1 MTKTKIFLDSGAFS
15 AYTRGIN
22 ISIENYINF
31 IKKHKEYISLYA
43 VLDVVG
49 DAEST
54 LQNQRIMEKA
64 GLKPIPCFHLGEPL
78 SYLRK
83 YVHEYEYIAIGGM
96 AKISSESQLMFFLD
110 DCFDIICNKKGLP
123 KIKVH
128 AFGVTRT
135 PILTRYPFY
144 SADSSSWLLT
154 AAVGGIYVPWRKK
167 DGSWDYLEELPG
179 KKTQK
184 ICVSAMSKILK
195 TGIGSHFANVSR
207 KKQEVIL
214 DWISEQGYEMG
225 SSSFRIVSPDYNL
238 KEGEREIY
246 AKHVIDDDILCMD
259 RIQDHVIES
268 KERIIETIQ
277 VPGLSNSYQL
287 RSRINALFFRE
298 LGEHIPKWPWPWK
311 GRTIQALGVI

>member
-1 MTKTKIFLDSGAFS
+1 MAGTKIFLDSGAFS

-22 ISIENYINF
+22 INIEDYINF

-78 SYLRK
+78 SYLEK
-83 YVHEYEYIAIGGM
+83 YVHEYEYVAIGGM
-96 AKISSESQLMFFLD
+96 AKIPSESQLILFLD
-110 DCFDIICNKKGLP
+110 DCFDIICDKKSMP

-135 PILTRYPFY
+135 PILTKYPFY

-184 ICVSAMSKILK
+184 ICVSSISKVLR
-195 TGIGSHFANVSR
+195 TGVGSHFANVSR
-207 KKQEVIL
+207 KKQQVIL
-214 DWISEQGYEMG
+214 DWISEHGYEMG
-225 SSSFRIVSPDYNL
+225 TSSFRAVSPDYKL
-238 KEGEREIY
+238 KEGERECCV
-246 AKHVIDDDILCMD
+246 KHIINDVLCIGS
-259 RIQDHVIES
+259 IQNNMTES
-268 KERIIETIQ
+268 KERIIETIH
-277 VPGLSNSYQL
+277 VPGLSNSYQM